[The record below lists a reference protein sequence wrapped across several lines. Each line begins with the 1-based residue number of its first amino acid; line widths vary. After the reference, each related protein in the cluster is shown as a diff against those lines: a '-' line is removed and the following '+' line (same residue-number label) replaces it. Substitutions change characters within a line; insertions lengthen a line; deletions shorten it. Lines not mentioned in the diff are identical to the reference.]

1 MMYYVTVKIYTMRQ
15 GFCVRAVFFSVAL
28 LLLAPAGRGDQYDV
42 LRQKWFDTIVGTG
55 YDTNDAAVASRLTSI
70 ANSANSYWSSM
81 DKSPSRTYLWSDTAS
96 TTDSSD
102 VSTSYS
108 RLRNM
113 ALAYATAGN
122 SLYTNASLLADVISG
137 LDWMNTNRYNAATAQ
152 YDNWFDWEIGTPLQL
167 TDICVLL
174 YDRLSSVQRTNYMN
188 AVEHQTPVPDMT
200 GANKVWKARA
210 VGVRGCLVKDAA
222 KLALTRDAF
231 SVVFPYVTSSDG
243 FYTDGSFIQHTYH
256 PYTAGYGASL
266 LANMAPV
273 LSWLS
278 GSTWTVTDPAQTN
291 LYQWVFDSY
300 QPIIYRG
307 VAWDFVRGRAISRSN
322 NSPQETGHSIVDS
335 ILQIAQFAPA
345 DDAARMKSMVK
356 YWAQS
361 DTVLDFVAGLGLP
374 TLMLAKQLMADT
386 NVTPRGELIGHYTFG
401 SMDRVVHL
409 GRGYGF
415 GLSMCSSRIAN
426 FESINGENLHGWF
439 TGDGMTV
446 LYNADLNQYGDSYWP
461 TVDPYRLPGVTAD
474 PTHNKLPAQSVSTDS
489 QAQGQSTRTAYS
501 WVGGATLGNYGA
513 AGMQLDGWNVTLT
526 GKKSWFM
533 FDDEVVCLGAGITST
548 DSRPIETT
556 VENRK
561 LASGGD
567 NAFTVNGTAKSRTLG
582 WTETLTNAN
591 WAHLAGNVT
600 GSDIGYYFPQPAT
613 LAAVREARTGSWN
626 NINVGGST
634 NLITRN
640 YLRMSFEHGSNPAN
654 ASYQY
659 ALLPGRAARQVADYA
674 ANPQFVVL
682 TNTTAAQGV
691 SETQLGIT
699 AVNFWNN
706 TNTTAGIITCDRQAS
721 VLVQN
726 SGAFIDVAASD
737 PTQTNSGNINLT
749 IAAGAT
755 ALISADPG
763 VTVTQIS
770 PAIRMTVAVSGA
782 AGKTFKARFYLL
794 TPQTVNVAPEADA
807 YVQDG
812 ADATNNF
819 GTGTSLV
826 VKKGNTGYN
835 RETFLRFNVPAYTG
849 TLLGASIK
857 LTPLSATD
865 PGVHAVAQVSNNSWI
880 ESSITWNNKPV
891 ASASALSTWTPAVGV
906 PVNADVLAAITGSGP
921 VSFQIYAATQTT
933 NSYVTY
939 GSRENDTTSNQPQL
953 ILSIGHTPPTV
964 TLTSP
969 ANGTLLNRPGPIT
982 LTASVQGTDG
992 AITGVAFYDN
1002 GILLGIDTA
1011 PDYSWT
1017 IANLSSGNHRFT
1029 AVATDSN
1036 GLTDSTVPLVVDVQ
1050 NPPVAAPDNIVST
1063 NGVTVDIDLRTLVS
1077 DVETPTANL
1086 LFSVGVTSNGV
1097 ATLLADGHTVRFTPA
1112 SGYHGPASFSY
1123 TVTDTTSDD
1132 RMLLNYDFQNSSA
1145 ADVSGL
1151 GRDGT
1156 ITIQGTG
1163 AAAFPADVPAP
1174 LALYHTQC
1182 LNLTENG
1189 SNGAARVERLI
1200 STDEL
1205 DLPDN
1210 DWTIAGWFKR
1220 NTNTNIDIIAQLGA
1234 SGGYGSSAMTLAFY
1248 STADTLQLLNYNI
1261 STQDVKISKTSVA
1274 TGTWHHFA
1282 IVRNSGTLS
1291 LYVNGALAGSD
1302 ANFVFSFD
1310 NSDPFKFGGSGSTS
1324 PSYLDRWLNGRL
1336 ADLAVF
1342 SGALGTSEISRLMSR
1357 PVAYFGGQSASNS
1370 VTVNALSNLE
1380 LWRQTCFGTITNTA
1394 AADTADPNGDREAN
1408 LFEFATGQDPYATT
1422 TQPCRPELAST
1433 NFVVLYTRSKAAVDD
1448 GVQFTVEYTD
1458 DLLAPSWSS
1467 NGVSQAVYSDSGTG
1481 QVVRASIPFS
1491 GTGHRFARLKV
1502 SR

>member
-1 MMYYVTVKIYTMRQ
+1 MTYYSIVNVYAIRRGFRESWVAFFFAAMMLFVSAAQ
-15 GFCVRAVFFSVAL
+15 
-28 LLLAPAGRGDQYDV
+28 GDQYDV

-55 YDTNDAAVASRLTSI
+55 YDTNDTDVASRLTSI
-70 ANSANSYWSSM
+70 ADTASNRWTSM
-81 DKSPSRTYLWSDTAS
+81 NKSPARTYLWSDMTS
-96 TTDSSD
+96 VTDSSD
-102 VSTSYS
+102 VTRSYKY
-108 RLRNM
+108 LRDM
-113 ALAYATAGN
+113 ALAYATAGS
-122 SLYTNASLLADVISG
+122 SLYTNAALLADIVGG
-137 LDWMNTNRYNAATAQ
+137 LDWMNTNRYNAATTQ

-174 YDRLSSVQRTNYMN
+174 YDQLSATQRTNYMN

-222 KLALTRDAF
+222 KLVLTRNAF
-231 SVVFPYVTSSDG
+231 SDVFPYVTSGDG
-243 FYTDGSFIQHTYH
+243 FYPDGSFIQHTYH
-256 PYTAGYGASL
+256 PYTAGYGDGL

-278 GSTWTVTDPAQTN
+278 GSTWAVTDPAQTN
-291 LYQWVFDSY
+291 LYRWVFNSY

-307 VAWDFVRGRAISRSN
+307 AAWDFVRGRGVSRDSS
-322 NSPQETGHSIVDS
+322 SPQSTGHSIMDS

-361 DTVLDFVAGLGLP
+361 DTVRDFVAGRGLP
-374 TLMLAKQLMADT
+374 TLMLAKQLIADT

-409 GRGYGF
+409 GRGYGL

-426 FESINGENLHGWF
+426 FESINDENLHGWF

-446 LYNADLNQYGDSYWP
+446 LYNTDLNQYGDSYWP

-474 PTHNKLPAQSVSTDS
+474 PTHNKLPAQFIANDMR
-489 QAQGQSTRTAYS
+489 AQGQSTRTAYS

-513 AGMQLDGWNVTLT
+513 AGMQLDGWGVTLT

-561 LASGGD
+561 LTSGGD

-600 GSDIGYYFPQPAT
+600 GADIGYYFPQPSTIKAI
-613 LAAVREARTGSWN
+613 REARTGAWSD
-626 NINVGGST
+626 INEGGST
-634 NLITRN
+634 NPITRN
-640 YLRMSFEHGSNPAN
+640 YLRISFEHGSNPAN
-654 ASYQY
+654 AAYQY
-659 ALLPGRAARQVADYA
+659 ALLPGRAARQVADYT

-691 SETQLGIT
+691 RETQLGIT

-706 TNTTAGIITCDRQAS
+706 TNTTVGIITCDRQAS

-726 SGAFIDVAASD
+726 SGTFIDVAVSD
-737 PTQTNSGNINLT
+737 PTQTNSSTINLT
-749 IAAGAT
+749 INTGAT
-755 ALISADPG
+755 VLVSADPG

-770 PAIRMTVAVSGA
+770 PAIQMAVAVSGA

-794 TPQTVNVAPEADA
+794 TPQTVNVTPEADA

-819 GTGTSLV
+819 GIGTSLV
-826 VKKGNTGYN
+826 VKKGSAGYN
-835 RETFLRFNVPAYTG
+835 RESFLRFNVPAYTG
-849 TLLGASIK
+849 TLLSASLK
-857 LTPLSATD
+857 LMPLSATD
-865 PGVHAVAQVSNNSWI
+865 PSVHAVAQVSNNSWI
-880 ESSITWNNKPV
+880 ESGITWSNKPT
-891 ASASALSTWTPAVGV
+891 SASALSTWTPAAGV
-906 PVNADVLAAITGSGP
+906 PVFANVLAAITGSGP
-921 VSFQIYAATQTT
+921 VSLKVYATTQTA
-933 NSYVTY
+933 NGYVTY
-939 GSRENDTTSNQPQL
+939 GSRENDTSSNQPQL
-953 ILSIGHTPPTV
+953 ALSIGHTPPTI

-969 ANGTLLNRPGPIT
+969 ADGTLLNRTGPIT
-982 LTASVQGTDG
+982 LTASAQGTDG
-992 AITGVAFYDN
+992 AITSVAFYDN
-1002 GILLGIDTA
+1002 GVLLGTDTV
-1011 PDYSWT
+1011 PEYSWN
-1017 IANLSSGNHRFT
+1017 ISNLSGGNHRFT

-1036 GLTDSTVPLVVDVQ
+1036 GLTNSTIPVIVDVK
-1050 NPPVAAPDNIVST
+1050 NPPVAETANVIST
-1063 NGVTVDIDLRTLVS
+1063 NGVAVDVDLRTLVS
-1077 DVETPTANL
+1077 DVETPTTNL
-1086 LFSVGVTSNGV
+1086 LFSVGITSNGV
-1097 ATLLADGHTVRFTPA
+1097 AALLADGHTVRFTPN

-1123 TVTDTTSDD
+1123 TVTDATSDD
-1132 RMLLNYDFQNSSA
+1132 RILLNYDFQDSSA
-1145 ADVSGL
+1145 TDVSGL
-1151 GRDGT
+1151 GHNGT
-1156 ITIQGTG
+1156 INVQGSG
-1163 AAAFPADVPAP
+1163 ADAFPSDMPAP

-1189 SNGAARVERLI
+1189 TNGAVRVERLI

-1205 DLPDN
+1205 NLPND

-1220 NTNTNIDIIAQLGA
+1220 NTNTNRDTIVQLGE
-1234 SGGYGSSAMTLAFY
+1234 SGGSASSAMTLAFY
-1248 STADTLQLLNYNI
+1248 STADTLELRNYNV

-1274 TGTWHHFA
+1274 AGTWHHFA
-1282 IVRNSGTLS
+1282 VVRNDGTLS
-1291 LYVNGALAGSD
+1291 LYVNGTLAGSD
-1302 ANFVFSFD
+1302 ANFVFSLD
-1310 NSDPFKFGGSGSTS
+1310 NSRPLKFGGVSA
-1324 PSYLDRWLNGRL
+1324 SYLDRWLNGRL

-1342 SGALGTSEISRLMSR
+1342 NGSLNSSEISQLMSR

-1370 VTVNALSNLE
+1370 VIVNVLNNLD
-1380 LWRQTCFGTITNTA
+1380 LWRQAGFGTITNTGE
-1394 AADTADPNGDREAN
+1394 AADTSDPNGDCEAN
-1408 LFEFATGQDPYATT
+1408 LFEFATGQDPYANTS
-1422 TQPCRPELAST
+1422 QPSRFEQATT
-1433 NFVVLYTRSKAAVDD
+1433 NFAVLYTRSKAAVDD

-1458 DLLAPSWSS
+1458 NLLAPSWSS
-1467 NGVSQAVYSDSGTG
+1467 EGVSQAVYSDSGTG